1 MISSI
6 ALCVALVGAL
16 GMVTSTRAEFK
27 SVARIDKVTDV
38 LSPSSANVE
47 NFLLVGSD
55 SRAGSDP
62 SDPDFHVIGSEQNH
76 LGKRSDSIIVVR
88 YDKKTH
94 GVALFSIPR
103 DLWVKIGTGNKR
115 NRVNTAYTKG
125 ADVLVRTVQRALN
138 IPIHHYLEVDF
149 QGFKS
154 IVDGLGGVRICV
166 KAPARDKHT
175 NLLIT
180 KKGCHTLDGVQ
191 SLAYARSRYYETF
204 ANGEWKTDGSS
215 DFGRTKRQRQFITS
229 MVRAS
234 MARVKGNPFEAHSVL
249 KSYSKWLLADSKLDL
264 LDAGQKLQGLAD
276 KSTKSYS
283 LDVVND
289 TVGSASVLRLSDSSA
304 ALLAYFAGT
313 GPAPEA
319 E

>member
-1 MISSI
+1 MTAATKS
-6 ALCVALVGAL
+6 
-16 GMVTSTRAEFK
+16 EFS
-27 SVARIDKVTDV
+27 SVARVAGVADV
-38 LSPSSANVE
+38 LSPSSPNVE

-62 SDPDFHVIGSEQNH
+62 SDPDFTVIGSEKNH
-76 LGKRSDSIIVVR
+76 LGKRSDSLIVVR

-94 GVALFSIPR
+94 GIALFSVPR
-103 DLWVKIGTGNKR
+103 DLWVRIGTGNTR

-154 IVDGLGGVRICV
+154 IVDDLGGVKICV
-166 KAPARDKHT
+166 KAPARDTHT
-175 NLLIT
+175 QLLIT
-180 KKGCHTLDGVQ
+180 KKGCHTLDGLQ

-204 ANGEWKTDGSS
+204 ADGDWTRDKTS

-229 MVRAS
+229 MVRTS
-234 MARVKGNPFEAHSVL
+234 IARVKEDPLSAHDVL
-249 KSYSKWLLADSKLDL
+249 RSYSKSLLADERLDL
-264 LDAGQKLQGLAD
+264 LDTAQKLQGLAQ
-276 KSTKSYS
+276 KSTKSFS
-283 LDVVND
+283 LPVVND
-289 TVGSASVLRLSDSSA
+289 TVGSASILRLSESA
-304 ALLAYFAGT
+304 ATLLAYFAGT
-313 GPAPEA
+313 GPAPEV